1 MINSLFKVID
11 TIINEGSIG
20 MPNVGI
26 SDIEDLEHE
35 VDYIFEYAAGKDE
48 TTSIKIILFG
58 KINDAIEK
66 KSQSTEDFLQA
77 YSTHLG
83 LKYYILNKK

>member
-11 TIINEGSIG
+11 TIISEGNIG
-20 MPNVGI
+20 MPNVEI

-35 VDYIFEYAAGKDE
+35 VDYIFEYVAGKDE

-77 YSTHLG
+77 YNKHLG